1 MSKTVRLASNVVAE
15 RFEDE
20 AIIINL
26 IAGNYYSL
34 RGTSFFAWSCL
45 DAGMTTEQVLNQL
58 IARYPQAG
66 KALVDSF
73 DAFLSKLKSENLVKE
88 EVARSE
94 GSPSIP
100 VNNLP
105 KEFQSLEID
114 VFTDM
119 QDLLLLDPI
128 HEVEEEKGW
137 PFRKEN

>member
-1 MSKTVRLASNVVAE
+1 MSKMVRLASNVVAE

-34 RGTSFFAWSCL
+34 RGTSFFVWSCL
-45 DAGMTTEQVLNQL
+45 DAGMTTEQALNQL
-58 IARYPQAG
+58 ITIYPQAG
-66 KALVDSF
+66 KALVESF
-73 DAFLSKLKSENLVKE
+73 DAFISKLKTENLVKE
-88 EVARSE
+88 EDPNSE